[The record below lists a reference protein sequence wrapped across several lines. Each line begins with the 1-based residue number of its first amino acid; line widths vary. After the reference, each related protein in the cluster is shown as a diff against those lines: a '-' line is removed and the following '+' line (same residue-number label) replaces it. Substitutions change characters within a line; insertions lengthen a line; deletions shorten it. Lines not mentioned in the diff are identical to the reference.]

1 MTLEEFQEKA
11 LKQFTKEITDVF
23 FCYIENDRELMHDYI
38 RVIGRDDRL
47 DNTNMNL
54 GMTVKEWFKL
64 ENGEVN
70 LQPKSKLIESYT
82 EHFKRP

>member
-11 LKQFTKEITDVF
+11 LKQFTKEITDIF
-23 FCYIENDRELMHDYI
+23 FRYIENDDQLMHDYL

-64 ENGEVN
+64 ENGDVN
-70 LQPKSKLIESYT
+70 HQPKSKLIESYT
-82 EHFKRP
+82 EHFRRP